1 MRIAYEIRGDA
12 RRSGDR
18 LSMDILYIDFDT

>member
-1 MRIAYEIRGDA
+1 MRIAYEIKRDD